1 MREWKLVH
9 VSRRGNL
16 AEVPRPGP
24 LTVFHVPTSSR
35 DIIFSSTFRV
45 AKDYV
50 SIPDS
55 DLSPFIVEILISEK
69 VRN

>member
-1 MREWKLVH
+1 MEAGARE
-9 VSRRGNL
+9 REGNL

-24 LTVFHVPTSSR
+24 LSVFHAPTSSR
-35 DIIFSSTFRV
+35 DIIFFSTFRV